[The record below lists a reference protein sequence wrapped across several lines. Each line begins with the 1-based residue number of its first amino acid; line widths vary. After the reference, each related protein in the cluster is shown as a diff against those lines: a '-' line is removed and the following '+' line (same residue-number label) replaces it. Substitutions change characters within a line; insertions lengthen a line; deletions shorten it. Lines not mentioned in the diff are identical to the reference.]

1 VYDPGRL
8 TIGGRAVDYGWARD
22 AHTDG
27 DLFIFFP
34 DENVL
39 AAGGF
44 VSNTTWPI
52 IDWWTGGWTVGMLN
66 GFDRLL
72 EVANERTRIVPAVG
86 PIMSLPELKAQHA
99 MYLMVFERLHG
110 MLVKSFAIDEVL
122 AAKPTAEFDPRY
134 GDPTL
139 FLTLAFESTWGH
151 LRDAHDTRLRNIA

>member
-1 VYDPGRL
+1 MFGS
-8 TIGGRAVDYGWARD
+8 RACDYGWARD

-27 DLFIFFP
+27 DLFVHFP
-34 DENVL
+34 AENVL
-39 AAGGF
+39 VAGGF

-86 PIMSLPELKAQHA
+86 PVMSLAELKLQHE
-99 MYLMVFERLHG
+99 MYWTVFERIHG
-110 MLVKSFAIDEVL
+110 MLIKALAVDEVL
-122 AAKPTAEFDPRY
+122 AAKPTAEFDARY
-134 GDPTL
+134 GDPTR
-139 FLTLAFESTWGH
+139 FVTLAFESTWGH